1 MLETAAVPG
10 YNNLVVDEETA
21 EQDVVRRF
29 RPIAGRPVPC
39 AANRQEPK
47 EVDC

>member
-1 MLETAAVPG
+1 M
-10 YNNLVVDEETA
+10 LVVDKETA
-21 EQDVVRRF
+21 VQDVVRRF
-29 RPIAGRPVPC
+29 RPSAGHPVPC